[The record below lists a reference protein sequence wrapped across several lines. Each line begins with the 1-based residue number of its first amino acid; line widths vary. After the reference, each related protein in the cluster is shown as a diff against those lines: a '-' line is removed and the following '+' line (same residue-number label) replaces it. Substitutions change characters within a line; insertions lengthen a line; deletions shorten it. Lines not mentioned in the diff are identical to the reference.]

1 MWKSAGSGW
10 LFRSTLNRVTTVWK
24 PCASMT
30 VHCFNAKVEA
40 SKTSARCAVPP
51 SAALSSTSIVTV
63 IALLGD
69 AQHSRVARQVNMV

>member
-40 SKTSARCAVPP
+40 SKTSVKMRGAPERRPI
-51 SAALSSTSIVTV
+51 LDLDRNR